1 MSKILRK
8 QGSEQFE
15 LTRREDING
24 RTLEAVASLAH
35 LKSKEVGMARVV
47 LLREGGKRYH
57 QRGGRRQG
65 HEASCGPELEFWILF
80 SDKREEKG

>member
-1 MSKILRK
+1 
-8 QGSEQFE
+8 
-15 LTRREDING
+15 
-24 RTLEAVASLAH
+24 
-35 LKSKEVGMARVV
+35 MARVV

-65 HEASCGPELEFWILF
+65 HEASCVPELEFWILF